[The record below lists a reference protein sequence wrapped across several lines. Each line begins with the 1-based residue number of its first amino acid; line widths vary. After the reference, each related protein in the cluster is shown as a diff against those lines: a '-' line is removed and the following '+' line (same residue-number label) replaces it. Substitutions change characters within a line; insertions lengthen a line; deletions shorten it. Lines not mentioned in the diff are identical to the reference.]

1 MFQYE
6 ELNKQYIGG
15 KWQEGS
21 SPNVLEN
28 KNPYTQ
34 KTFTTFRKATAD
46 DVDEAYRQRRWRR
59 KNGMRSI
66 RSKKIHFRKSR
77 HVYRRKR
84 RSHHL
89 FDYGRAWRNKAQSS
103 L

>member
-6 ELNKQYIGG
+6 ELNKQFIGG

-34 KTFTTFRKATAD
+34 KTFTTFQKATAD
-46 DVDEAYRQRRWRR
+46 DVDEAYRAAALAK

-66 RSKKIHFRKSR
+66 RLKKNHFRKSR
-77 HVYRRKR
+77 HVY
-84 RSHHL
+84 
-89 FDYGRAWRNKAQSS
+89 
-103 L
+103 